1 MNEISKFFKQPPFN
15 MMMFG
20 WVYGL
25 KLNMPSCT
33 IEQAIG
39 NFMKNN
45 NLQEDVDVN
54 VHTLT
59 SIYRRMLSEYM
70 DVLKTK
76 KEDEKNQVDKPSGTT
91 QGHKT

>member
-1 MNEISKFFKQPPFN
+1 MNEISKFFRQPPFN

-25 KLNMPSCT
+25 KLNIPSVT
-33 IEQAIG
+33 IEEAIK

-45 NLQEDVDVN
+45 NLHGDVDVN

-59 SIYRRMLSEYM
+59 STYRRMLSEYM
-70 DVLKTK
+70 DALKTK
-76 KEDEKNQVDKPSGTT
+76 KEDENKVDKSAGATT
-91 QGHKT
+91 GHSSE